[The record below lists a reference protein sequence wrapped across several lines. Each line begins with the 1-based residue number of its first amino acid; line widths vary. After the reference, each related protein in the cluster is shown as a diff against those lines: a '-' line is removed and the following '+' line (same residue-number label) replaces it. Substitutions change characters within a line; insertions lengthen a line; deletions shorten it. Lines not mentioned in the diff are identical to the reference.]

1 MELCFPLI
9 ILYVFIKC
17 NRVAFAPDFVITKDY
32 SWLQC
37 PKCKPAQ
44 FISHKDHVRRLVF
57 QGDHFQHWD
66 IAHEVMFAK
75 KRYGGTNNL
84 VNLNM
89 IEVWKHQ
96 SFLVG
101 AIMDEIEKE
110 RRMSLGM
117 RVDLRVMIICVWL
130 FHAGNYI
137 SIIFNKWI
145 ISNEMNRTL

>member
-1 MELCFPLI
+1 
-9 ILYVFIKC
+9 
-17 NRVAFAPDFVITKDY
+17 
-32 SWLQC
+32 
-37 PKCKPAQ
+37 
-44 FISHKDHVRRLVF
+44 
-57 QGDHFQHWD
+57 
-66 IAHEVMFAK
+66 MFAK

-117 RVDLRVMIICVWL
+117 RVDLRVMIICV
-130 FHAGNYI
+130 
-137 SIIFNKWI
+137 
-145 ISNEMNRTL
+145 